1 MTAGELAEECYSIIT
16 RDRTEVLD
24 KVDRYLHGNFD
35 DPYSAKNMEPEH
47 QSLMRKA
54 KQPWCAIPVKAA
66 NQALQ
71 VDGFRPGDV
80 EGVAEALTEIPEWDF
95 WQRCG
100 LDAKQGIVH
109 SAAIAYGHS
118 FVSVANGPD
127 GGAVAQ
133 ILNPLNTTAL
143 YDDPVSDDNPVFV
156 LTVIRPEKET
166 PKGKRIAGR
175 AVGWDRYN
183 RYEFSM
189 ESGDFRH
196 VSSVPHGG
204 NGLCPVTRFVS
215 DMDATGRAMGAVEPI
230 IPWQDSFNQALFNM
244 LLDQTFNAQRVLWAT
259 GVTPPYQKDA
269 DGNVMTDKQGNPLY
283 APFKINAGD
292 IIGDMNPD
300 AKFGQLS
307 GSDQSGFVSTLD
319 MLIKD
324 FGALSQTPPDFF
336 LGQMANLSAEA
347 LEASERT
354 FRRRVD
360 LYARNFGEA
369 WERVI
374 RIAMLLEGREPRNG
388 WERNEVLWRDLDRRA
403 LSKVADGLAKIAVDL
418 DVPKRAL
425 WSLIPGVSP
434 TQLDQWYEMYQE
446 EREDDL
452 LNGALRSYNEYF
464 ADNGSSRSGGE
475 LDTVPPVGRGGAGE
489 SEL

>member
-80 EGVAEALTEIPEWDF
+80 EGTAEALTEIPEWDF

-118 FVSVANGPD
+118 FVSVANGAD
-127 GGAVAQ
+127 GTAVAQ

-166 PKGKRIAGR
+166 PKGKKIAGR

-307 GSDQSGFVSTLD
+307 GSDQSGFVHTLD

-374 RIAMLLEGREPRNG
+374 RIAMLLEGREPREG

-434 TQLDQWYEMYQE
+434 TQLDQWYEMYKE
-446 EREDDL
+446 DREDDL

-464 ADNGSSRSGGE
+464 VNGSGSSGGE
-475 LDTVPPVGRGGAGE
+475 LDTVPHVVPGGTGE